1 LGPVRPEPPFSP
13 KKMLEMAP
21 SECYD
26 CRASPG
32 RQPPGRRFS
41 TAVENSVEKI
51 TALME
56 PKEKQ
61 NPWNDILRAVE
72 TKVDPNSF
80 ETWFDP
86 TVFIGQEQDCLY
98 VKVPNAYFRDWLSF
112 HYSNIINECARDLF
126 GKVFDVRYIHDDTP
140 TAFMRRSP
148 EERKTKPGQTVNPN
162 LNPNY
167 TFENFV
173 VGSCNQFAHAAALA
187 VAKNPAKS
195 YNPLYVYGGA
205 GLGKTH
211 LMNAIGHF
219 SIQQNARSKILY
231 VTTEKFMND
240 LVNHLQY
247 GKILEFREKYRSV
260 DLLLMDDIHYLSGR
274 ERTKEEF
281 FHTFNHLYDS
291 QKQIVISSD
300 CPPKEIPHLE
310 ERFRSRFEWGLIA
323 DLKPPDIE
331 TRIAILNKK
340 AEAEAV
346 SLPES
351 VALYIAD
358 KVQTNIRELE
368 GYLRRVI
375 AFASLKGER
384 IDLDL
389 TKEALKGLLD
399 SSATIVTVEK
409 IQKLICHRFK
419 IKTSQLKSKNNS
431 PKIAFPRQIAMYLA
445 KEMTHSSLPEI
456 GKKFGG
462 KHHTT
467 VIHSIR
473 KIEKLRADD
482 PEFNKEINSLL
493 AFIQ

>member
-1 LGPVRPEPPFSP
+1 
-13 KKMLEMAP
+13 
-21 SECYD
+21 
-26 CRASPG
+26 
-32 RQPPGRRFS
+32 
-41 TAVENSVEKI
+41 
-51 TALME
+51 ME
-56 PKEKQ
+56 PKENQ
-61 NPWNDILRAVE
+61 NPWIQILRALE
-72 TKVDPNSF
+72 SKVDPNSF

-86 TVFIGQEQDCLY
+86 TTFIGQEHDCLY
-98 VKVPNAYFRDWLSF
+98 IKVPNAYFRDWLSF
-112 HYSNIINECARDLF
+112 HYSNIIGECCRDLF
-126 GKVFDVRYIHDDTP
+126 GKTFDIRYIHEDTP
-140 TAFMRRSP
+140 TSFMRRSP
-148 EERKTKPGQTVNPN
+148 DDRKTKPGQAVNPN

-173 VGSCNQFAHAAALA
+173 VGSCNQFAHAAASA
-187 VAKNPAKS
+187 VAKNLAKS
-195 YNPLYVYGGA
+195 YNPLYIYGGA

-219 SIQQNARSKILY
+219 AIQQSARAKILY

-240 LVNHLQY
+240 LVTHLQY
-247 GKILEFREKYRSV
+247 GKVLEFREKYRTV
-260 DLLLMDDIHYLSGR
+260 DILLMDDIHYLAGR

-300 CPPKEIPHLE
+300 CPPKDIPHLE

-331 TRIAILNKK
+331 TRIAILKKK

-368 GYLRRVI
+368 GYMRRVI

-399 SSATIVTVEK
+399 SSAMIVTVEK
-409 IQKLICHRFK
+409 IQKLVCHKFK
-419 IKTSQLKSKNNS
+419 IKPSQLKSKNNS

-445 KEMTHSSLPEI
+445 KELTHSSLPEI

-473 KIEKLRADD
+473 KIEKLRNDD

>member
-1 LGPVRPEPPFSP
+1 
-13 KKMLEMAP
+13 
-21 SECYD
+21 
-26 CRASPG
+26 
-32 RQPPGRRFS
+32 
-41 TAVENSVEKI
+41 VEKSVEK
-51 TALME
+51 AAAFME
-56 PKEKQ
+56 LKDNQ
-61 NPWNDILRAVE
+61 NPWREILRAVE
-72 TKVDPNSF
+72 TKIDPNSF
-80 ETWFDP
+80 ETWFEP
-86 TVFIGQEQDCLY
+86 TTFIGQDEDRLY
-98 VKVPNAYFRDWLSF
+98 IKVPNSYFRDWLSF
-112 HYSNIINECARDLF
+112 HYSNVIADCCREIFA
-126 GKVFDVRYIHDDTP
+126 KAFDIRYIHEDTP
-140 TAFMRRSP
+140 AVFMRRSP
-148 EERKTKPGQTVNPN
+148 DDRKTKQGQPVNPN

-167 TFENFV
+167 TFEHFV
-173 VGSCNQFAHAAALA
+173 VGSCNQFAHAAATA
-187 VAKNPAKS
+187 VAKSPAKS
-195 YNPLYVYGGA
+195 YNPLYIYGGA

-219 SIQQNARSKILY
+219 CLQQAGRNKVLY

-240 LVNHLQY
+240 LVTHLQY
-247 GKILEFREKYRSV
+247 GKVLEFREKYRSV
-260 DLLLMDDIHYLSGR
+260 DILLMDDIHYLAGR

-331 TRIAILNKK
+331 TRIAIIKKK

-346 SLPES
+346 SLPDS
-351 VALYIAD
+351 VALYVAD
-358 KVQTNIRELE
+358 KVQSNIRELE

-375 AFASLKGER
+375 AYASLKGER

-399 SSATIVTVEK
+399 TSASIITVEK
-409 IQKLICHRFK
+409 IQKLVCHEFK
-419 IKTSQLKSKNNS
+419 IKTAQIKSKNNS

-445 KEMTHSSLPEI
+445 KELTSASLPEI

-467 VIHSIR
+467 VIHSVR
-473 KIEKLRADD
+473 KIDKMRTDD
-482 PEFNKEINSLL
+482 PEFNKQINT
-493 AFIQ
+493 FIALIQ